1 MVTLKPFEVVA
12 LLEDLP
18 ARGLVRGQVGTVVE
32 SLKLIDETVSIL
44 WGRGRLWIIWMT
56 VLVSTYL
63 ISWPSRRVPVASESN
78 EAEIVAHFRAAQQ
91 ATQVGQI
98 ERAVEEYKKVL
109 NLAPNLLEARVNL
122 GLAYHSLGQY
132 SLAVSELSRPL
143 RQRPELLGP
152 SIILGIDYLKLG
164 FPEKA
169 IPPLQ
174 RALGMESSNREARRA
189 LAACYLAQ
197 DNYLEAANQYRE
209 LFSLSPEKAEAW
221 FAIGHDYVDI
231 SARLTSQ
238 MARNHPDSAWG
249 SRLAGDVLAERGG
262 WNDAAQDYRRGLA
275 AEPRQPGLHA
285 SLGRAYLG
293 AEKFNEAEA
302 EFRSELE
309 LDPKDEQTLL
319 GMAETE
325 VARGKAVLALEKVA
339 QVWEI
344 SPEFLALQ
352 QEFPSVELAPDLA
365 RKLMTDLQNTSEGP
379 AKHFLLSSLDR
390 VLGETQSSEEQRT
403 AFQSYLDTR
412 QRASPDASGGKGN
425 VEPCQAHQHAA
436 CIRVLQSRKNLGV
449 AERFWLGRSQLALRD
464 YEHAADTFAIVLS
477 REKDNDE
484 ATYWLVRTYQK
495 LVAESFDHVEE
506 LSPDSWRAH
515 QLRAEAYNLRQAV
528 NDAIREYK
536 LAIQLQPNEVDLHEA
551 LGELCLTKNLYEP
564 ARAELEKSLA
574 LEPARARSL
583 FLLGRLYLRQRESEK
598 AIPYLQ
604 KALRYQPDL
613 IEASAALGTAYL
625 RLGQAASAVPE
636 LERASPYDYYGDMH
650 YQLYLAYRKLGKG
663 DLARKALAGS
673 QELRRKSAERHQAKV
688 AGTVEVDSVE

>member
-1 MVTLKPFEVVA
+1 MGNNAPVA
-12 LLEDLP
+12 LVT
-18 ARGLVRGQVGTVVE
+18 G
-32 SLKLIDETVSIL
+32 LIDETVTTL
-44 WGRGRLWIIWMT
+44 WSSDRLWILRMMVFLSTFLIW
-56 VLVSTYL
+56 
-63 ISWPSRRVPVASESN
+63 WPAARLPAASESN
-78 EAEIVAHFRAAQQ
+78 EAQIVAHFRAGQQ
-91 ATQVGQI
+91 ATQLGQF

-109 NLAPNLLEARVNL
+109 NLDPNLLEARVNL

-132 SLAVSELSRPL
+132 SLAVSELSRAL
-143 RQRPELLGP
+143 RRRPELLGP
-152 SIILGIDYLKLG
+152 CIILGIDYLKLG

-174 RALGMESSNREARRA
+174 RALSIESSNREARRA

-197 DNYLEAANQYRE
+197 DNYLKATNQYRE
-209 LFSLSPEKAEAW
+209 LFSLSPEMAEAW
-221 FAIGHDYVDI
+221 FALGHDYLDI
-231 SARLTSQ
+231 SARLTTQ

-249 SRLAGDVLAERGG
+249 VRLAGDLLTERGE
-262 WNDAAQDYRRGLA
+262 WNDAALDYRKALA
-275 AEPRQPGLHA
+275 AEPRQPGLRA

-293 AEKFNEAEA
+293 AEKFKEAEA

-319 GMAETE
+319 GMAEME
-325 VARGKAVLALEKVA
+325 LARGNAVLALEKVA

-365 RKLMTDLQNTSEGP
+365 RKLMTDLQITSESP
-379 AKHFLLSSLDR
+379 AKYFLLSSLYR
-390 VLGETQSSEEQRT
+390 VLGELQRAEEQRT
-403 AFQSYLDTR
+403 AFQSYLVDTR
-412 QRASPDASGGKGN
+412 QRASADASREKGN

-449 AERFWLGRSQLALRD
+449 AERRWLGKSQLALRD
-464 YEHAADTFAIVLS
+464 YGHAADTFAGVLS
-477 REKDNDE
+477 GEKDSEE
-484 ATYWLVRTYQK
+484 ATYWLVRTYQR
-495 LVAESFDHVEE
+495 LAAESFDRVEE

-515 QLRAEAYNLRQAV
+515 ELRAESYKLRQAF
-528 NDAIREYK
+528 NDAIRELT
-536 LAIQLQPNEVDLHEA
+536 LAIQLQPNEVGLHET
-551 LGELCLTKNLYEP
+551 LGELYLTRNLFEQ

-583 FLLGRLYLRQRESEK
+583 FLLGRLYVRQRESEK

-636 LERASPYDYYGDMH
+636 LQRASPYDYYGDVH

-688 AGTVEVDSVE
+688 AGAVEVDSVE